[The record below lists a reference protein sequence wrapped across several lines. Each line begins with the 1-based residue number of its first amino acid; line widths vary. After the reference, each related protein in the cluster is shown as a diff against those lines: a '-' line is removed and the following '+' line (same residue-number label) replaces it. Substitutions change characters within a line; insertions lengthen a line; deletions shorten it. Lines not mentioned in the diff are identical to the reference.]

1 MNKRQGIWEMSLCK
15 LNGNIFKNTAC
26 PSSVWSPQRIEN
38 KCITCAYNYSLN
50 MHTSHL
56 NEEPDK
62 QQQQMVRIS
71 KREKNKEFQL
81 ESHDRK

>member
-15 LNGNIFKNTAC
+15 LNGNILNTVC

-71 KREKNKEFQL
+71 KREKNKEFQQ
-81 ESHDRK
+81 ESHDF